1 MGNIHVLREHSRRGE
16 QVAFE
21 FRVWFQVAVRF
32 VLRRSL
38 GKAPYPSLSARAG
51 ERGGGIRPFA
61 SLIDDK
67 SSSSAFRVSPHARE
81 KTSRLT
87 NGRLVVL
94 KVAQEILD
102 FAPRGIDKCLV
113 GAMFVLRV
121 LLQETPVANAN
132 NNEPEHCC
140 G

>member
-1 MGNIHVLREHSRRGE
+1 MGNVHVLREHPRRGE

-32 VLRRSL
+32 VLRRPF
-38 GKAPYPSLSARAG
+38 GEAPYLSLLLGARRREG
-51 ERGGGIRPFA
+51 LRPFA
-61 SLIDDK
+61 PLVDDM
-67 SSSSAFRVSPHARE
+67 SSSSALRVSPHARE

-87 NGRLVVL
+87 NGRLIVL

-113 GAMFVLRV
+113 GTMFVLRI

-132 NNEPEHCC
+132 NNEPEHRC

>member
-1 MGNIHVLREHSRRGE
+1 MGNVHVFREHSRRGE

-32 VLRRSL
+32 VLRRPF
-38 GKAPYPSLSARAG
+38 GKAPCPSLSARAG
-51 ERGGGIRPFA
+51 ERLRPFA
-61 SLIDDK
+61 SLIDDM
-67 SSSSAFRVSPHARE
+67 SSSSALRVSPHARE

-87 NGRLVVL
+87 NGRLIVL

-113 GAMFVLRV
+113 GTMFVLRI

-132 NNEPEHCC
+132 NNEPEHRC